1 MIEFF
6 KRYKVLSLIA
16 LVVVVG
22 GIWLATK
29 DGGTDGSK
37 TSSSINKDVQS
48 KCMNDVN
55 DELFCKFAGSF
66 ANVGDY
72 KITAN
77 ISSQSGSSVLEV
89 ANDAKGNSSMVVKQ
103 NGQEQGNI
111 IAYNGVT
118 YSKDYSDGQW
128 FKYSASDATKPE
140 SVDLKKELVKGDF
153 KADNGQKIDYKNLG
167 TEKCGSLNCYK
178 YQVNDPTK
186 LDTEGFIWFD
196 TKDYLLR
203 RITAKDA
210 STNTD
215 MTLSYSAVNISAPSP
230 TKDVPSA
237 SSSDQ

>member
-1 MIEFF
+1 
-6 KRYKVLSLIA
+6 
-16 LVVVVG
+16 
-22 GIWLATK
+22 
-29 DGGTDGSK
+29 
-37 TSSSINKDVQS
+37 
-48 KCMNDVN
+48 
-55 DELFCKFAGSF
+55 
-66 ANVGDY
+66 
-72 KITAN
+72 
-77 ISSQSGSSVLEV
+77 
-89 ANDAKGNSSMVVKQ
+89 MVVKQ

-111 IAYNGVT
+111 IAYNGIT